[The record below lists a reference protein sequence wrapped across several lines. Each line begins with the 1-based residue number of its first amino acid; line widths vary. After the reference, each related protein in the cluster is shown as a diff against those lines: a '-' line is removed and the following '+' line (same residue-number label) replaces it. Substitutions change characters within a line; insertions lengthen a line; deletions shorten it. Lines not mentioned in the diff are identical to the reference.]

1 MAIPD
6 YIISF
11 SADVI
16 GVLLG
21 ASLGYLLGL
30 RQQRKIDGEKR
41 EETKR
46 ELKGA
51 LKDELVY
58 VQKEV
63 RDEPKSPSEIFG
75 ELAFSPIFLDLPT
88 FTSIVNSGQLLLLDA
103 GLVRSLRELNKEIH
117 EHNIAQATFMA
128 VGTSLLEGFKK
139 TDEGADEKPS
149 GRIASVLKVVLTRR
163 ETIVQQTEKLI
174 QKLSE
179 P

>member
-1 MAIPD
+1 MAISD
-6 YIISF
+6 YVISF

-30 RQQRKIDGEKR
+30 RQQRKIDSERR
-41 EETKR
+41 EDTKR
-46 ELKGA
+46 ELKNA

-75 ELAFSPIFLDLPT
+75 ELAFSPVFLDLPT

-117 EHNIAQATFMA
+117 EHNIAQTTFMA

-139 TDEGADEKPS
+139 TPAGAGDKPN
-149 GRIASVLKVVLTRR
+149 GRIDSLLKVALTRR
-163 ETIVQQTEKLI
+163 ATIIQQSEKLI
-174 QKLSE
+174 KELSE

>member
-1 MAIPD
+1 VAISE
-6 YIISF
+6 YVISF
-11 SADVI
+11 LADVI
-16 GVLLG
+16 GVLIG

-30 RQQRKIDGEKR
+30 RQQRKIDSEKR
-41 EETKR
+41 EEMKR

-75 ELAFSPIFLDLPT
+75 LAFSPVFLDLPT

-117 EHNIAQATFMA
+117 EHNIAQTTFMA

-139 TDEGADEKPS
+139 THEGADEKPS

>member
-1 MAIPD
+1 MAISD
-6 YIISF
+6 YVISF
-11 SADVI
+11 LADVI

-30 RQQRKIDGEKR
+30 RQQRKIDSEKR
-41 EETKR
+41 EEMKR

-63 RDEPKSPSEIFG
+63 RDESKSPSEIFG
-75 ELAFSPIFLDLPT
+75 LAFSPVFLDLPT

-117 EHNIAQATFMA
+117 EHNIAQTTFMA

-139 TDEGADEKPS
+139 TAESAEEKPS

-163 ETIVQQTEKLI
+163 ETIIQQTEKLI
-174 QKLSE
+174 QTLSAA
-179 P
+179 

>member
-1 MAIPD
+1 MAISD
-6 YIISF
+6 YVISF
-11 SADVI
+11 LADVI

-21 ASLGYLLGL
+21 ASLGYWLGL
-30 RQQRKIDGEKR
+30 RQQRKIDSEKR
-41 EETKR
+41 EEMKR

-75 ELAFSPIFLDLPT
+75 LAFSPVFLDLPT
-88 FTSIVNSGQLLLLDA
+88 FTSIVISGQLLLLDA

-117 EHNIAQATFMA
+117 EHNIAQTAFLA
-128 VGTSLLEGFKK
+128 VGTSLLEGFKR
-139 TDEGADEKPS
+139 TGEGAGEKPS

-163 ETIVQQTEKLI
+163 ETIIQQTEKLI

-179 P
+179 S

>member
-1 MAIPD
+1 LAISD
-6 YIISF
+6 YVISF
-11 SADVI
+11 LADVV
-16 GVLLG
+16 GVLIG

-30 RQQRKIDGEKR
+30 RQQRKIDTERR

-46 ELKGA
+46 ELKDA
-51 LKDELVY
+51 LKDELAY

-75 ELAFSPIFLDLPT
+75 ELAFSPVFLDLPT

-103 GLVRSLRELNKEIH
+103 GLIRSLRELNKEIH
-117 EHNIAQATFMA
+117 EHNIAQTTFMA
-128 VGTSLLEGFKK
+128 VGTSLLEGFKR
-139 TDEGADEKPS
+139 THEGTDEKPS
-149 GRIASVLKVVLTRR
+149 GRIASVLKVVLSRR
-163 ETIVQQTEKLI
+163 ETIVQQTEELI